1 MDLGLGGKTA
11 LVTGASRG
19 IGLATVRTLT
29 EAGMKVV
36 AAARTT
42 TPELTETGA
51 AVVNADLSTLEG
63 VRGAVSGAEELV
75 GDLDLLVNN
84 VGGAVGDM
92 VGGFEAFDDD
102 RWQEIFDLNFFSAVR
117 AIRCALPGLKRAGGS
132 IVNVSSIGARIP
144 GEGPHPYTTA
154 KAALTALGSA
164 LAEQYGPQ
172 GVRVNTVSP
181 GPTRTSLW
189 VGDSE
194 AGARVAAA
202 RGITVDELVKEVIGR
217 LRITTGRPVE
227 PTEVASVIAFLAS
240 PLAASVNGADYVV
253 DGGVTKAA

>member
-1 MDLGLGGKTA
+1 MAERCGRTRSWILASGEDG
-11 LVTGASRG
+11 TGDRREPR

-181 GPTRTSLW
+181 ARPGPRCGSATAKRARAWRRRAASPWTSW
-189 VGDSE
+189 SRRSS
-194 AGARVAAA
+194 AGCASPPAA
-202 RGITVDELVKEVIGR
+202 RWSR
-217 LRITTGRPVE
+217 RRWRP
-227 PTEVASVIAFLAS
+227 
-240 PLAASVNGADYVV
+240 
-253 DGGVTKAA
+253 